1 MKMMISTNKHS
12 VAHFISFA
20 YLVVSVSVA
29 LFTLLKIFYFYSC
42 FFSFLCWSYPNMSFS
57 KLK

>member
-1 MKMMISTNKHS
+1 MKIMISRNKHS

-29 LFTLLKIFYFYSC
+29 LFTLLKIFLLLLL
-42 FFSFLCWSYPNMSFS
+42 FFLVFSAGVTQTCLFLN
-57 KLK
+57 

>member
-1 MKMMISTNKHS
+1 MKIMISRNKHS

-29 LFTLLKIFYFYSC
+29 LFTLLKIFLLLLL
-42 FFSFLCWSYPNMSFS
+42 FF
-57 KLK
+57 

>member
-1 MKMMISTNKHS
+1 MKIMISRNKHS

-29 LFTLLKIFYFYSC
+29 LFTLLKIFLLLLL
-42 FFSFLCWSYPNMSFS
+42 FFLVFSAGVTRTCLFLN
-57 KLK
+57 